1 MNLLAVLDGAGVY
14 GSLLHYSFVVAFV
27 GSAFLIF
34 ICIWWK
40 GKLNMDEGPKFQM
53 MQEQEE
59 KPAMNNDDPPTK
71 GKLE

>member
-1 MNLLAVLDGAGVY
+1 MNFLAVLDGAGVY

-53 MQEQEE
+53 MQEEE
-59 KPAMNNDDPPTK
+59 IAKEKNDDPNIK
-71 GKLE
+71 GKAL